1 LSEEVAD
8 YRRKGW
14 DTRTCSDSR
23 PGAFSAVRLVCVTA
37 GTEAAVRV
45 AQRLGLEP
53 DDPYLIQ
60 ETNNTVVWL
69 RPYPIIAKVGPHDY
83 SSTMLHHE
91 VEVASALTAAGAPIA
106 APWRDVGLLT
116 DPETGFV
123 ISLWNRHET
132 VVGAAPGGISVAR
145 SLHVLH
151 NAMARISVPLPSF
164 RDAIARA
171 QVVAARDQP
180 MAALDPDDCEFL
192 RRSFA
197 ELSQQLDDCTYLEQP
212 LHGEP
217 HENNYLLTREG
228 IRWIDFEGACR
239 GPLEWD
245 LAFLGDESR
254 SEFEGIDRSLL
265 QLLMSLNSARVATWC
280 WVQARF
286 PEMRR
291 QGEHHLTLLRTRLS

>member
-1 LSEEVAD
+1 M
-8 YRRKGW
+8 
-14 DTRTCSDSR
+14 
-23 PGAFSAVRLVCVTA
+23 CVTA
-37 GTEAAVRV
+37 GTKAAVRT

-69 RPYPIIAKVGPHDY
+69 RPYSIIAKVGPHNY
-83 SSTMLHHE
+83 SSTTLHHE
-91 VEVASALTAAGAPIA
+91 HEVASALTGVEAPIA
-106 APWRDVGLLT
+106 APWHGVGLLK
-116 DPETGFV
+116 DRESGFV
-123 ISLWNRHET
+123 VSLWNRHVT
-132 VVGAAPGGISVAR
+132 VADAAPRGTDVAS
-145 SLHVLH
+145 SLRVLH
-151 NAMARISVPLPSF
+151 GSLARINVPLPSF
-164 RDAIARA
+164 RDALAHA
-171 QVVAARDQP
+171 QLVASRNEP
-180 MAALDPDDCEFL
+180 MAALVPDDREFL

-197 ELSQQLDDCTYLEQP
+197 ELTHRLDERTYVEQP

-217 HENNYLLTREG
+217 HEGNYLLTQEG

-245 LAFLGDESR
+245 LAFLSDESR

-265 QLLMSLNSARVATWC
+265 ELLMSLNSARVATWC

-291 QGEHHLTLLRTRLS
+291 HGEHHLALLRATLS